1 MWPFQAT
8 QMEDSMSYD
17 DMMGLEFGEFGSF
30 LDGQMIKDAL
40 VASAA
45 GGVAVLAGAAALN
58 KLLAMDWMPQMVKD
72 NRKVV
77 KGVGLIALGFIGGRA
92 VYGHSREASMGILG
106 GMGAL
111 GVANIVNNFLGAN
124 TVSLEG
130 DDSRDE
136 SLLSNYD
143 NMAALASLEATS
155 VQEAAGAFSGFADPT
170 VTPEQLMGFQG
181 TVVQSETL
189 GGYAPY
195 LS

>member
-1 MWPFQAT
+1 
-8 QMEDSMSYD
+8 MSGYD
-17 DMMGLEFGEFGSF
+17 DMMGLEFGGLGSY
-30 LDGQMIKDAL
+30 LDGQMVKDAL
-40 VASAA
+40 VASSA
-45 GGVAVLAGAAALN
+45 GGVAVLAGALALN
-58 KLLAMDWMPQMVKD
+58 KLIGMDWMPQMLKD

-77 KGVGLIALGFIGGRA
+77 KGVGMLALGVVGGKMLYDR
-92 VYGHSREASMGILG
+92 GHMQASMGVLG
-106 GMGAL
+106 GMGAV
-111 GVANIVNNFLGAN
+111 GFANILNVIIEK
-124 TVSLEG
+124 VSPGNSVPLEG
-130 DDSRDE
+130 DDAGDQ

-170 VTPEQLMGFQG
+170 VTPEQLMGFDG

>member
-1 MWPFQAT
+1 
-8 QMEDSMSYD
+8 MSYE
-17 DMMGLEFGEFGSF
+17 DMSGLEFGDFGSF
-30 LDGQMIKDAL
+30 LDGQMVKDAL

-58 KLLAMDWMPQMVKD
+58 KLLGMEWMPQMIKD

-77 KGVGLIALGFIGGRA
+77 KGVGLIALGVVGGRML
-92 VYGHSREASMGILG
+92 YDRNREASMGVLG

-111 GVANIVNNFLGAN
+111 GMANLLNAAIDKLSPGNA
-124 TVSLEG
+124 VSLEG
-130 DDSRDE
+130 DDSQDE

-155 VQEAAGAFSGFADPT
+155 VQESAGAFSGFSDPT
-170 VTPEQLMGFQG
+170 VTPEQLMGFEG

-189 GGYAPY
+189 GGYPPY